1 MKMKK
6 GIIYLSVSLFALLFW
21 AATMLPQGTN
31 EEKEAVLMQTI
42 LRGLDYM
49 HYQPRQINDDFSELV
64 FENYLNQLY
73 GYGRF
78 ATKED
83 IRQLEKYK
91 KFIDDEAKQGSY
103 EFFNLS
109 LEIFDKNLDKTQDF
123 YRDILA
129 KPFDFTIKEKVEMD
143 GEKRDLPENDAEL
156 KDFWR
161 KYLKYETL
169 TRYANKLEKQ
179 EEVGEEG
186 EQKSTEVLE
195 EEARQE
201 VLEMF
206 DDWYERMHK
215 LKRSDRLGYFIN
227 SITSIF
233 DPHTNYFKP
242 IDKEN
247 FNISFSGRLE
257 GIGARLLTEDDYTTV
272 SSIVVGGPAWKG
284 KELEENDVIMK
295 VAQEN
300 EEPVDIKGMVINDV
314 VQLIR
319 GDKGTKV
326 TLTVK
331 KGDGTIKDV
340 TIVRDIV
347 VIDER
352 FAKSLILDGEK
363 EGEKIGYLYL
373 PSFYA
378 DFENEDGRFCAP
390 DVAKELEKL
399 QAANVDGIILDLRNN
414 GGGSLRD
421 VVKMS
426 GFFIERGPIVQV
438 KSKDKKPE
446 VLKDYNQN
454 VNYDGPLVV
463 MVNSGSAS
471 ASEILAGAMQDYGRA
486 VVVGSKSTFGK
497 GTVQR
502 FIPLDRTVNG
512 YEEYKPL
519 GDLKLTMQKFY
530 RIDGSSTQKKGVVPD
545 IILPDSYHYI
555 KSGEREEK
563 YCLPWDE
570 IDPVEY
576 DQNVMK
582 VKNIETLRKN
592 SEKRITN
599 SDAFNKILENA
610 RRYERQ
616 DKETAFSLNL
626 ETYLQEKEKQDK
638 ESELYKDMFKTEVVD
653 GIKNLEVDL
662 PSIHADESKEARN
675 TDWIKSVSKD
685 VYIDETLK
693 IMSDLIK
700 QS

>member
-1 MKMKK
+1 MKK
-6 GIIYLSVSLFALLFW
+6 GIIYLSVSVLAILFW
-21 AATMLPQGTN
+21 AATMLPQGIN
-31 EEKEAVLMQTI
+31 QEKEAVLMHTI

-49 HYQPRQINDDFSELV
+49 HYQPREINDDFSELV
-64 FENYLNQLY
+64 YDNYIDQLF

-78 ATKED
+78 VTKED
-83 IRQLEKYK
+83 LKKLEAYEKH
-91 KFIDDEAKQGSY
+91 IDDEARQGSY

-109 LEIFDKNLDKTQDF
+109 LEIFDANLDKTQAF
-123 YRDILA
+123 YKEILA
-129 KPFDFTIKEKVEMD
+129 QPFDFTANEKVEMD
-143 GEKRDLPENDAEL
+143 GEKRDIPKNDDQL

-169 TRYANKLEKQ
+169 SRYADELEKQ
-179 EEVGEEG
+179 QELGEEG
-186 EQKSTEVLE
+186 EKKSEEELE
-195 EEARQE
+195 AEARQE

-206 DDWYERMHK
+206 DDWYDRMRK
-215 LKRSDRLGYFIN
+215 LKRADRLGYFLN
-227 SITSIF
+227 AMTSIF

-247 FNISFSGRLE
+247 FNIRFSGRLE
-257 GIGARLLTEDDYTTV
+257 GIGARLLTEDDYTKV

-284 KELEENDVIMK
+284 KELEENDIIMK

-340 TIVRDIV
+340 TIERDVV

-399 QAANVDGIILDLRNN
+399 KAANVNGIILDLRNN

-426 GFFIERGPIVQV
+426 GFFIERGPVVQV
-438 KSKDKKPE
+438 KSKGKKPE

-486 VVVGSKSTFGK
+486 VIVGSKSTFGK

-530 RIDGSSTQKKGVVPD
+530 RIDGSSTQRKGVEPD
-545 IILPDSYHYI
+545 IVLPDSYHYI
-555 KSGEREEK
+555 KTGEREEK
-563 YCLPWDE
+563 YSLAWDE

-582 VKNIETLRKN
+582 VSNIDDLRRN
-592 SEKRITN
+592 SEKRIAN
-599 SDAFNKILENA
+599 SEAFQKILENA
-610 RRYERQ
+610 RRYEKQ
-616 DKETAFSLNL
+616 ENETAYSLNL
-626 ETYLQEKEKQDK
+626 ETYLKEKEKQDK
-638 ESELYKDMFKTEVVD
+638 ESELYKNMFKTEVVD
-653 GIKNLEVDL
+653 GIRNLEVDL

-685 VYIDETLK
+685 IYIDETLK